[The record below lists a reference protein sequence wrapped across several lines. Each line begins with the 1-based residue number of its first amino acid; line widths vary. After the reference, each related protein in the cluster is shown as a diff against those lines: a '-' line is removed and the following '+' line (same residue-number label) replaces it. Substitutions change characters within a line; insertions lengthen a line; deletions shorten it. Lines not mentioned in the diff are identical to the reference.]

1 LRRKTI
7 ICSSDSSD
15 SSADAVRGSAMAQY
29 KYPQTDGQRNAETF
43 SSDYNN
49 REKNSQPWIRTTQI
63 DFDRR
68 IVTGYLAVDAGHHLR

>member
-1 LRRKTI
+1 MTLVPMQ
-7 ICSSDSSD
+7 CG
-15 SSADAVRGSAMAQY
+15 AAQWPQY

-49 REKNSQPWIRTTQI
+49 REKNSQPWIQATQI

-68 IVTGYLAVDAGHHLR
+68 IVTGHLAVDAGHHLC